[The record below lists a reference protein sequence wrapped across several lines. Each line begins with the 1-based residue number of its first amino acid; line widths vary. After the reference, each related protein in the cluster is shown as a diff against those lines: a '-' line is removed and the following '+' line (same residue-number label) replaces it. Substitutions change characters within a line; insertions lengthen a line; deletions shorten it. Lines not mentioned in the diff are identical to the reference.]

1 MCKLRDCFWF
11 RSFDKCKCT
20 NYREILQVAEHLGG
34 IRTVSE
40 GRGSQLL
47 VGSTRN
53 CILIGSLSMGF
64 SPAIL
69 GHTDELWALCP
80 HPTLGQFLTAG
91 FDRIVQLWDS
101 LSHSVVWSKDI
112 SVSTVQPCVGPV
124 RTIANTRLLQYRN
137 KRSRPPSPATVV

>member
-1 MCKLRDCFWF
+1 M
-11 RSFDKCKCT
+11 
-20 NYREILQVAEHLGG
+20 
-34 IRTVSE
+34 SE

-64 SPAIL
+64 SPAVL

-80 HPTLGQFLTAG
+80 HPSLAQFLTAG

-112 SVSTVQPCVGPV
+112 AVSTTNEIFFSYLCAFC
-124 RTIANTRLLQYRN
+124 IIYNLFL
-137 KRSRPPSPATVV
+137 